1 MTEPWVL
8 PLAIVVAFLAG
19 FVIGYRRPFSRR
31 HAFAQVSTSRRPQ
44 RRL

>member
-8 PLAIVVAFLAG
+8 PLAIVVAFLVG
-19 FVIGYRRPFSRR
+19 FAIGYRHPFPRR
-31 HAFAQVSTSRRPQ
+31 HAFVQVSTSRRSH